1 MGRLDQE
8 IRNEE
13 ERLRNPADAA
23 VLSQRLG
30 AFGRQFMD
38 PEKLSMQLPSIMRST
53 QADGDRLARLKRARA
68 TLEDLRWRYTEGPTG
83 RGRAP
88 MGMIN
93 NTGCTT
99 VWGSTYPYNPY
110 PFPWANH
117 LFQDGPSMAMGVFE
131 GHMRKMARGFK
142 AIRIAELEMAGEY
155 DPAVHDE
162 FFTYFNWR
170 HFTDEEWKLCPPVTV
185 LGGDGAMLDI
195 GFQNLSRMMASGKP
209 IKAMVVDTQVYSNTG
224 GQACTSSFT
233 GQVADMAAFGK
244 VQQGKEEPRKE
255 LGLIAMMHRN
265 TYVAQT
271 SQGATSHMLQSY
283 IKGLNSRN
291 PAVFNVYAPCQP
303 EHGIA
308 DDLSARQAKLA
319 LEGRA
324 FPFFTYDPD
333 AGDTFSA
340 RFSLTGNP
348 YPESDWPEYKL
359 EYQDEDGTVHE
370 MTLPYTFADWAATEG
385 RFSKHFKL
393 LRPESIEGLK
403 GQVDEERLV
412 RFDEYL
418 NLSDDE
424 RAGKT
429 PFIWVV
435 DDDNRLRQASV
446 SEALADS
453 AEDRLNL
460 WHMVQEY
467 AGVLNP
473 GAEKAAEQTRREL
486 NSEFQEKLAALQAE
500 HEAALAHAE
509 AQGRAQAAQQM
520 AQGLIRLA
528 AGESIADF
536 GLQISDLSSATESLS
551 PSDGGEPARDGGE
564 TAVATPGD
572 GEPAVEL
579 AEPEKPVAEVVDEPL
594 QNGLAWIE
602 TEFCTT
608 CNDCLNINPRIFAY
622 DDNEQAYIADP
633 AAGPF
638 RDIVM
643 AAEQCPVEIIH
654 PGEPQ
659 DPYEDNLEAWVKR
672 AEPFN
677 SQ

>member
-1 MGRLDQE
+1 
-8 IRNEE
+8 
-13 ERLRNPADAA
+13 
-23 VLSQRLG
+23 
-30 AFGRQFMD
+30 
-38 PEKLSMQLPSIMRST
+38 
-53 QADGDRLARLKRARA
+53 
-68 TLEDLRWRYTEGPTG
+68 
-83 RGRAP
+83 
-88 MGMIN
+88 
-93 NTGCTT
+93 
-99 VWGSTYPYNPY
+99 
-110 PFPWANH
+110 
-117 LFQDGPSMAMGVFE
+117 MAMGVFE

-271 SQGATSHMLQSY
+271 SQGIASHMLQSY
-283 IKGLNSRN
+283 IKGLNSRH

-333 AGDTFSA
+333 AGDTFST

-348 YPESDWPEYKL
+348 YPESDWPEYTL
-359 EYQDEDGTVHE
+359 EYQDEDGAVHE
-370 MTLPYTFADWAATEG
+370 MTLPFTFVDWAATEG

-393 LRPESIEGLK
+393 LN
-403 GQVDEERLV
+403 GQVDEDRLV

-418 NLSDDE
+418 ALSEAE

-435 DDDNRLRQASV
+435 DDDNRLRQVSV
-446 SEALADS
+446 SQALVDS

-500 HEAALAHAE
+500 HEAALAQAE

-536 GLQISDLSSATESLS
+536 GLQISDLSSATESLT
-551 PSDGGEPARDGGE
+551 PSDGGEPAEAGGE
-564 TAVATPGD
+564 AAVAAPK
-572 GEPAVEL
+572 EVAPAVDLARPEEL
-579 AEPEKPVAEVVDEPL
+579 MAEAVEEAS
-594 QNGLAWIE
+594 QNGVAWIE

-633 AAGPF
+633 KAGPF

-659 DPYEDNLEAWVKR
+659 DPYEDNLEQWVKR
-672 AEPFN
+672 AEPYN
-677 SQ
+677 HA